1 MKHKKFFLAF
11 LTALI
16 IIAVIFLNMTYINT
30 TKTKMRK
37 EVLKSAKF
45 SDAQKGY
52 TIVFFSD
59 LHYGTSIK
67 SKQLDDLIRRIN
79 LVDADLVLF
88 GGDLFDDYEKMSAED
103 VEYLKSALKKI
114 EAKSG
119 KFAVLGNHD
128 LKNENVQ
135 SAISSVLMQSE
146 FEIIAN
152 TNLTVDGLNLVGIDS
167 LKGGQADIEKAYEG
181 IDFEKYT
188 IALCHTPDILDS
200 VKEGTDLL
208 LSGHSHGGQINLP
221 LISDYLTPEGAKNYK
236 VTAAENKNTVIFLHK
251 VMRGGANNGD
261 EPCKRCA
268 SRGIKNEITNQTN

>member
-16 IIAVIFLNMTYINT
+16 IIAAIFLNMTYINT

-88 GGDLFDDYEKMSAED
+88 GGDLFDDYEKMGAED
-103 VEYLKSALKKI
+103 VEYLKNALNKI

-146 FEIIAN
+146 FEIITN

-181 IDFEKYT
+181 VDFKKYT

-200 VKEGTDLL
+200 IKEGTDLL

-221 LISDYLTPEGAKNYK
+221 LISDYLTPEGAKNYIHGK
-236 VTAAENKNTVIFLHK
+236 HQK
-251 VMRGGANNGD
+251 GATLLD
-261 EPCKRCA
+261 
-268 SRGIKNEITNQTN
+268 ITNGVGTTILPFRLFADSEFVVYKLS

>member
-16 IIAVIFLNMTYINT
+16 IIAAIFLNMTYINT

-103 VEYLKSALKKI
+103 VEYLKNALNKI

-135 SAISSVLMQSE
+135 SAIGSVLMQSE
-146 FEIIAN
+146 FEIITN

-181 IDFEKYT
+181 VDFKKYT

-221 LISDYLTPEGAKNYK
+221 LISDYLTPEGAKNYIHGK
-236 VTAAENKNTVIFLHK
+236 YQKGTTLL
-251 VMRGGANNGD
+251 D
-261 EPCKRCA
+261 
-268 SRGIKNEITNQTN
+268 ITNGVGTTILPFRLFADSEFVVYKLS